1 MLNIARIVSCILTTW
16 DLNKNLLPH
25 RFSRWISCQIHYS
38 NQQCY
43 QFGLMK
49 WYRLFHLRNCQ
60 CRYHTPAPCQCSK
73 TWYLRLSNS
82 IDTCNRHQSSLV
94 RSPKKLLEMMK
105 THANINH
112 KSNRFDIISIIKM
125 YTIPRLCSF
134 LHSRTST
141 WSSRCR
147 SYLELS
153 WSLRRSQSCPW
164 CISQENVHPS
174 MLLPE
179 SN

>member
-1 MLNIARIVSCILTTW
+1 MLPHPTNCLNICIVCIMLNFVLIVSCILTTW

-49 WYRLFHLRNCQ
+49 WYRLFHHRNCQ
-60 CRYHTPAPCQCSK
+60 CRCHTQAPCQCSK
-73 TWYLRLSNS
+73 RWYPRLSIP

-105 THANINH
+105 PHANIIHKLLFQSVWYHFNH
-112 KSNRFDIISIIKM
+112 K
-125 YTIPRLCSF
+125 
-134 LHSRTST
+134 
-141 WSSRCR
+141 
-147 SYLELS
+147 
-153 WSLRRSQSCPW
+153 
-164 CISQENVHPS
+164 NVY
-174 MLLPE
+174 
-179 SN
+179 NTTFV